1 MARVTDQGISGL
13 IGNVVFYIV
22 DGKKYVRTR
31 PRTSAKNKK
40 KKKDPDSLNGIFGT
54 VSKYGSGMVKRMNQS
69 FLFKLKLQAYNN
81 ARGWMRNLYAEHKD
95 DPEWELSVKSSGM
108 CQLNP
113 EVDLRDFLRTD
124 ITVNDSGNGK
134 ISVVFPEIHP
144 KKDIKAPLRTMKVN
158 IKLLVVTSP
167 FRNDLRS
174 YSFCK
179 EHCSFIYNNEPVPA
193 KTFELQ
199 ANAGTG
205 DVAIVAMA
213 IEYEIPDSGNG
224 IENKD
229 IRWLPA
235 AIIAMGK
242 LK

>member
-1 MARVTDQGISGL
+1 MARLTDQGISGL
-13 IGNVVFYIV
+13 VGNMVFYIV
-22 DGKKYVRTR
+22 DGKKYVRAR
-31 PRTSAKNKK
+31 PRVSSKNKK

-54 VSKYGSGMVKRMNQS
+54 VSRYGSGMVKEMKNS
-69 FLFKLKLQAYNN
+69 FLFKLKLSAYNN

-95 DPEWELSVKSSGM
+95 EVTWELSVKSSGM

-124 ITVNDSGNGK
+124 ITVTDNGNGK
-134 ISVVFPEIHP
+134 ILIIFPEICP

-158 IKLLVVTSP
+158 IKLLVVSSP

-179 EHCSFIYNNEPVPA
+179 EHCSFIYNNDPVPA

-213 IEYEIPDSGNG
+213 VEYEITDTGGG
-224 IENKD
+224 IYNKD
-229 IRWLPA
+229 IHWLPA